1 MMGNRERFA
10 AAKPLYPL
18 LCLLSTICFLVGG
31 MLLARR
37 AYFPA
42 FLAELCVFYLLFG
55 YWRPLFASVFLFI
68 PVSLFFVLLSC
79 LINRNFHV
87 ALSMGTRV
95 FLVGICA
102 VPALGMAQIRLIRNM
117 NQLHCPKMLT
127 LGMLIAVRFVP
138 VVGSE
143 VRQIREA
150 MKTRGVRASLWNF
163 KCFYRALLIPL
174 IMRLIN
180 ISDTL
185 SLSLE
190 TRGFELENTPVTVY
204 EPVQFTFRDGLY
216 LSGMIAVLAGN
227 LLLLP

>member
-10 AAKPLYPL
+10 AEKPLYPL

-37 AYFPA
+37 AYFSA

-79 LINRNFHV
+79 LINRNFQV

-163 KCFYRALLIPL
+163 RCFYRALLIPL

-204 EPVQFTFRDGLY
+204 EPVQFTLRDGLY
-216 LSGMIAVLAGN
+216 LAGMIAVLAGN
-227 LLLLP
+227 LAFLP

>member
-1 MMGNRERFA
+1 
-10 AAKPLYPL
+10 
-18 LCLLSTICFLVGG
+18 
-31 MLLARR
+31 
-37 AYFPA
+37 
-42 FLAELCVFYLLFG
+42 
-55 YWRPLFASVFLFI
+55 
-68 PVSLFFVLLSC
+68 
-79 LINRNFHV
+79 
-87 ALSMGTRV
+87 
-95 FLVGICA
+95 
-102 VPALGMAQIRLIRNM
+102 MAQIRLIRNM
-117 NQLHCPKMLT
+117 NQLHFPKMLT

-204 EPVQFTFRDGLY
+204 EPVQFTLRDGLY
-216 LSGMIAVLAGN
+216 LAGMIAVLAGN
-227 LLLLP
+227 LAFLP

>member
-216 LSGMIAVLAGN
+216 LVGMIAVLAGN
-227 LLLLP
+227 LVFLP